1 MENQG
6 KLLEMLQEIKEIATS
21 QNNHM
26 TKAEIKNYIGDEKLS
41 EAQLQAI
48 YHYLGENNIDVEGY
62 VYIPNTSNESKEDDK
77 KEETADEKNQR
88 DINLK
93 LYQQELNELV
103 AGDEDVDELVLLYL
117 QGDDSVRNQI
127 VTLRLPH
134 VVTIAKRY
142 EKRKVA
148 IDELIAEGNMG
159 LVIGMQLISTERE
172 KYLNAGKVDKEAFY
186 GALDVEITK
195 AMENF
200 IDESTTSKDWEDT
213 VLAKTNLLH
222 EATKYM
228 TEEIGRVPTI
238 DELSEYTKISRDE
251 INNIRNLSED
261 AKRVADS
268 KDASL

>member
-6 KLLEMLQEIKEIATS
+6 KFLEMLQEIKEIATS

-26 TKAEIKNYIGDEKLS
+26 TKAEIKNYIGDEKMS
-41 EAQLQAI
+41 ETQMQAV
-48 YHYLGENNIDVEGY
+48 YHYLGENNIEVEGY
-62 VYIPNTSNESKEDDK
+62 VYIPTTTSTEEKEDEATQKKTEDK
-77 KEETADEKNQR
+77 TRR
-88 DINLK
+88 DSNLT

-103 AGDEDVDELVLLYL
+103 GGDEDIEKLILLFL
-117 QGDDSVRNQI
+117 QGDDSIRNQI
-127 VTLRLPH
+127 VMLRLPH
-134 VVTIAKRY
+134 VVTIAKKY

-159 LVIGMQLISTERE
+159 LVIAMEMIASERE
-172 KYLNAGKVDKEAFY
+172 KYLHEGVADYHAFLE
-186 GALDVEITK
+186 ALDQEITK
-195 AMENF
+195 AMERF
-200 IDESTTSKDWEDT
+200 IDESTTSKDWENT

-238 DELSEYTKISRDE
+238 DELSEYTKISREE
-251 INNIRNLSED
+251 INNIRRLSED

-268 KDASL
+268 KETK